1 VSTSEAGRTARTGRS
16 DQVDQRRAELLEAA
30 RKVVLERGLANTRVA
45 DIAKATDVSGG
56 LIHYHFATKDIL
68 LTEMMRQASTDDI
81 RKLHEIA
88 DSPGTAVARLDAV
101 LHFYVPDADD
111 DNSGWVLWLEAWA
124 SSVRESALRNIVG
137 ELDGAWLAVMERVIR
152 DGVRAGEF
160 VCDDPAA
167 AAERLDALLDGFAIR
182 YTLQLGAMSRRH
194 FLEQARFAASR
205 EVGLERSAFPRG
217 R

>member
-1 VSTSEAGRTARTGRS
+1 
-16 DQVDQRRAELLEAA
+16 VDQRRAELLEAA

-68 LTEMMRQASTDDI
+68 LTEMMRAASQDDI

-88 DSPGTAVARLDAV
+88 DDPGSAVARLDAV
-101 LHFYVPDADD
+101 LHFYLPDPEDKE
-111 DNSGWVLWLEAWA
+111 NSGWVLWLEAWA
-124 SSVRESALRNIVG
+124 ASVREPALRNIVG

-160 VCDDPAA
+160 SCDDPAN
-167 AAERLDALLDGFAIR
+167 AAERLDALLDGLAIR
-182 YTLQLGAMSRRH
+182 YTLQLGAMSPRH
-194 FLEQARFAASR
+194 FLEQARIAASR
-205 EVGLERSAFPRG
+205 EVGLDRSAFPRA